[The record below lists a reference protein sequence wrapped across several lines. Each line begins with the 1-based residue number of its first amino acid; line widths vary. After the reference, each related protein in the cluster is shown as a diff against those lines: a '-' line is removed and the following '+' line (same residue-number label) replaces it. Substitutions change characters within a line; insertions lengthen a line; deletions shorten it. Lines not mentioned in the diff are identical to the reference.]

1 MISRLT
7 LGTAQLGLNYGINNL
22 LGKPKK
28 REALNILE
36 SAYLNNINSF
46 DTASAYGNSESVV
59 GDFLKNKRSKCYIT
73 SKLESLSKN
82 NISKKD
88 TQKIIYENIEK
99 STSNLGIE
107 CIDNYLIH
115 DFRDIIFYDE
125 LIPSLKKAKRDGL
138 INNLGVSVYTPSEA
152 EKIIRINDFDTI
164 QIPLNIF
171 DQRFLSNWLLKRL
184 KEKDFTIFS
193 RSVFLQG
200 LFFKDR
206 ENLPTNLTPSKD
218 YLIKL
223 DQLAKKNKV
232 TISKLA
238 LDFVKSIEE
247 IDSIVIGVDSLQQL
261 NQNIKEFEF
270 DNMPCIDKSVF
281 SNIDESII
289 DPRKW

>member
-7 LGTAQLGLNYGINNL
+7 LGTAQLGLDYGINNL
-22 LGKPKK
+22 VGKPKK
-28 REALNILE
+28 REALKILE
-36 SAYLNNINSF
+36 YAYLNNINSF
-46 DTASAYGNSESVV
+46 DTASAYGDSESIV
-59 GDFLKNKRSKCYIT
+59 GNFLKTKHSKCYIT

-82 NISKKD
+82 NVSKKD
-88 TQKIIYENIEK
+88 IERIIYESIEK
-99 STSNLGIE
+99 SAYNLDIE

-115 DFRDIIFYDE
+115 DFQDIFFYDE
-125 LIPSLKKAKRDGL
+125 LLPSLKKAKRDGL
-138 INNLGVSVYTPSEA
+138 IDNLGVSIYTPNEA
-152 EKIIRINDFDTI
+152 EKVMQMNAFDTI

-171 DQRFLSNWLLKRL
+171 DQRFLSNSLLKRL
-184 KEKDFTIFS
+184 KEKNFIIFS

-206 ENLPTNLTPSKD
+206 RNLPTNLTHAKN

-223 DQLAKKNKV
+223 DQLAEEKKV

-261 NQNIKEFEF
+261 NQNIKDFESN
-270 DNMPCIDKSVF
+270 DTPGIDMSAF
-281 SNIDESII
+281 ANINENVI

>member
-7 LGTAQLGLNYGINNL
+7 LGTAQLGLDYGINNVV
-22 LGKPKK
+22 GKPKK
-28 REALNILE
+28 RESLEILKY
-36 SAYLNNINSF
+36 AHLNNINSI
-46 DTASAYGNSESVV
+46 DTASAYGDSELIV
-59 GDFLKNKRSKCYIT
+59 GDFLKKEHAKCYIT

-82 NISKKD
+82 NVSKKN
-88 TQKIIYENIEK
+88 IERMVYERIEK
-99 STSNLGIE
+99 SACNLNVE

-115 DFRDIIFYDE
+115 DYQDIIFYDE
-125 LIPSLKKAKRDGL
+125 LIPSLKKVKRDGL
-138 INNLGVSVYTPSEA
+138 IDNLGVSIYTPDEA
-152 EKIIRINDFDTI
+152 EKVIQMDVFDTI

-171 DQRFLSNWLLKRL
+171 DQRFLNNSLLKRL
-184 KEKDFTIFS
+184 KKKNYTIFS

-206 ENLPTNLTPSKD
+206 SNLPTNLTPAKN

-223 DQLAKKNKV
+223 DQLAEEKEV

-238 LDFVKSIEE
+238 LDFVKSIDE

-261 NQNIKEFEF
+261 NQNIKDFESNDTLEI
-270 DNMPCIDKSVF
+270 DNSAFANVG
-281 SNIDESII
+281 ETAI